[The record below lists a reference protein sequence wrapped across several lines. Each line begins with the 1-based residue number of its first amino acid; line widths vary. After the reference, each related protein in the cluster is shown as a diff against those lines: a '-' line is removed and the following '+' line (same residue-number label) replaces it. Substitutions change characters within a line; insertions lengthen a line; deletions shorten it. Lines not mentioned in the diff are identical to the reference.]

1 MKRSLPRLLLVIIWV
16 GIPIFLWL
24 QPAEYFNVGRAL
36 CPSKL
41 IFDTECLGCGLIRA
55 TQHAMHFQFKDA
67 FEFNKLII
75 ITFPACVVLF
85 FHVLG
90 LIIKRPM
97 FTFIE
102 KAYKR
107 EKK

>member
-1 MKRSLPRLLLVIIWV
+1 MEKLAMLVWAALPVLGWV
-16 GIPIFLWL
+16 LPPDYLDGG
-24 QPAEYFNVGRAL
+24 VSK
-36 CPSKL
+36 CPSL
-41 IFDTECLGCGLIRA
+41 LFFQTPCPFCGLSRA
-55 TQHAMHFQFKDA
+55 TLHAMHFQFKDA